1 MGPGSNGGH
10 GACGS
15 SEPGSASDSGEPMD
29 AETRAKELA
38 RRKEEAKRKRRKKKR
53 TGSSLV
59 SSCFQGKTQIM
70 KLLIKFQITMQFKA
84 TVTCCYRISYQK
96 FNALHGHFKITYY
109 KINVYYKIET
119 DLCI

>member
-1 MGPGSNGGH
+1 MGPGSNGGQ
-10 GACGS
+10 GAGGS

-59 SSCFQGKTQIM
+59 SSCFQGKNSNYEIAYQNSDYNAIQSNCY
-70 KLLIKFQITMQFKA
+70 LLLLPYFLSEI
-84 TVTCCYRISYQK
+84 
-96 FNALHGHFKITYY
+96 
-109 KINVYYKIET
+109 
-119 DLCI
+119 